1 MKIPPKL
8 VPPLY
13 WMEQD
18 LRGRSR
24 VRRRYEWLVQSQW
37 RSAAWTQADQAES
50 LHTLIRHAYETV
62 PYYREVMDERG
73 ISPGALVGTDSIRKL
88 PLLSRSI
95 LAAQN
100 ARLISAN
107 ATRSSLAVNYSSG
120 STGARAE
127 FWQDDGFRQWQRAL
141 QLRTYEWCGEWN
153 LGEPFLLLW
162 GSEIYWSHKR
172 IIDRFEHL
180 LTNRREYNTF
190 RLSPALIQRFLAVLQ
205 QWRPALISTYA
216 TAIHVLSKEA
226 ERQGLT
232 FHIPRGI
239 QTTSEPITPAMR
251 DTVRRVFN
259 CPVWDKYGL
268 RETGMVAHES
278 PLHDGM
284 CVQVEN
290 VYVEFLRDDGA
301 PCSPGEIGRVVLT
314 SLTNWSMPL
323 IRYETSDL
331 AAPLAGTCPS
341 GRGFPRMT
349 AVAGR
354 LQDLIVT
361 PAGDY
366 IDAYFFSYLIMRF
379 REIHWFQVLQRDLE
393 RLCIR
398 IYAPRG
404 LNASTRRDLAER
416 IRHHCGFAFTLDFE
430 FLDRMP
436 ESSTGKFRLC
446 VSELAAAALAPHTPP
461 RPRRPRA
468 RESVPTP

>member
-1 MKIPPKL
+1 MKIPTRL

-13 WMEQD
+13 WMEQR

-24 VRRRYEWLVQSQW
+24 VRGRYEWLAQSQW
-37 RSAAWTQADQAES
+37 QSVEGAQTDQAES
-50 LHTLIRHAYETV
+50 LHALIRHAYATV
-62 PYYREVMDERG
+62 PYYRDVMDERG
-73 ISPGALVGTDSIRKL
+73 ISPGELVGPESLRKL
-88 PLLSRSI
+88 PLLTRGI
-95 LAAQN
+95 LAAQSN
-100 ARLISAN
+100 RLISATAVRN
-107 ATRSSLAVNYSSG
+107 SLSVNYSSG

-127 FWQDDGFRQWQRAL
+127 FWQDDAFRQWQRAL
-141 QLRTYEWCGEWN
+141 QLRTYEWCGDWR

-162 GSEIYWSHKR
+162 GSEIYWSHKQT
-172 IIDRFEHL
+172 IDRVEHL

-205 QWRPALISTYA
+205 RWGPALISTYA

-226 ERQGLT
+226 ERQGLS

-251 DTVRRVFN
+251 ETVRRVFG

-290 VYVEFLRDDGA
+290 VYVEFLRDDGT
-301 PCSPGEIGRVVLT
+301 PCVPGEIGRVVLT
-314 SLTNWSMPL
+314 SLTNWAMPL
-323 IRYETSDL
+323 IRYETNDL
-331 AAPLAGTCPS
+331 AAPVAGTCPS

-349 AVAGR
+349 AVSGR
-354 LQDLIVT
+354 LQDLVVT

-379 REIHWFQVLQRDLE
+379 RQIHWFQVVQREID

-398 IYAPRG
+398 IYAPEG
-404 LNASTRRDLAER
+404 LDAATRRDLANR

-430 FLDRMP
+430 FLARMP

-446 VSELAAAALAPHTPP
+446 VSELAGGAVPPHMPAVHRGP
-461 RPRRPRA
+461 WM
-468 RESVPTP
+468 RERVPTR